1 LNKKGHFFQYE
12 KIVLIGFILFI
23 IVISI
28 ISSTLNLLKLDA
40 EETHKNIADVYNKTF
55 SEHLNNTIYNIELF
69 VDGIKILYV
78 EKNDEKTID
87 EYLLRYLRENPYI
100 RSINILKNNSI
111 IQSTNK
117 SNFGLYINTDDY
129 YPTPLFKKDIL
140 RFGNSYYGR
149 DFDDGIELNSLNKYS
164 FKDSFF
170 LPISKTIELDN
181 NKKIVLLIALN
192 NEQFLN
198 KYIQTLDNKI
208 AFMEILNLNGD
219 VLISNDASIKPGNK
233 ILNDNILNILKEKNS
248 YAGIENFNGL
258 KKDIIS
264 IKLLKNYPLVISL
277 RFDYDKTLENWEER
291 RFIFLII
298 ITILLI
304 FIVVLILIFII
315 KNNNEKQKE
324 IELHKEQIENEKR
337 FKILF
342 EESHFLS
349 FILDENGKINKI
361 NNTALLFIGDNKSKF
376 LDQYIWDL
384 YCFNDND
391 KYWLENVITS
401 YSEGNKIE
409 KELLITNYNNDLKE
423 IEIVINSILIDNKKE
438 LVFFGKDIT
447 EKKHQEKKLRQ
458 AYQVFKN
465 THDGIMIT
473 DEEVNIINVNDA
485 FIKSTGYKL
494 AEIINKNPKI
504 LKSNKYEKDFYV
516 EMWKEIKEK
525 DYWDGELL
533 NKRKDGTYYSEWLT
547 ISAVYNEKNVL
558 TNYIGIFSDITKQKE
573 QEKMLKEKERIL
585 FQQSK
590 MASMGEMLG
599 NIAHQ
604 WRQPLSVISIASG
617 AIKLSREYEELYS
630 SEEVSEFIESIGNS
644 TKYLSETID
653 DFRNFFTQD
662 TNYKKFD
669 TYSAITATLKLLSS
683 NFKYKEIE
691 IIFKRT
697 EDVDIFGNRNEFK
710 QVIMNILNNSKDALL
725 EKNIE
730 KKKLLFI
737 DIYSKNKHII
747 IDLFDNAGG
756 IDANIIDKVFEPYF
770 TTKHQ
775 SIGTGIGLFMSEE
788 IISKHMNGE
797 ILVSNEY
804 FAYENINYI
813 GAKFTLKLPINLD
826 E

>member
-1 LNKKGHFFQYE
+1 MKGIGHFFQYE
-12 KIVLIGFILFI
+12 KIILIGFILFI

-55 SEHLNNTIYNIELF
+55 AEHLNSTIYNIDLF
-69 VDGIKILYV
+69 ADGIKILYD
-78 EKNDEKTID
+78 EKNDEKIIN
-87 EYLLRYLRENPYI
+87 EHLLRYLRENPYI
-100 RSINILKNNSI
+100 RSINILNNNSI

-129 YPTPLFKKDIL
+129 YPKPLFKKNIL
-140 RFGNSYYGR
+140 QFGNSYCGR

-170 LPISKTIELDN
+170 LPISKTIELNNN
-181 NKKIVLLIALN
+181 NKLVVLIALN

-198 KYIQTLDNKI
+198 KYIQNLDNKI
-208 AFMEILNLNGD
+208 AFIEILNLNGE
-219 VLISNDASIKPGNK
+219 VLISSDTSIKLGNK

-298 ITILLI
+298 ITTLLI
-304 FIVVLILIFII
+304 FIVVLILIFVI
-315 KNNNEKQKE
+315 KNDNAKQKE
-324 IELHKEQIENEKR
+324 IENHKR
-337 FKILF
+337 FKVLF
-342 EESHFLS
+342 EQNHFLS

-361 NNTALLFIGDNKSKF
+361 NNTALTFIGGTKSEF
-376 LDQYIWDL
+376 LHEYLWDL
-384 YCFNDND
+384 YCFNNED
-391 KYWLENVITS
+391 KNWLKNVIANS
-401 YSEGNKIE
+401 CEDYKIE
-409 KELLITNYNNDLKE
+409 KELLITNHNNELKE
-423 IEIVINSILIDNKKE
+423 IEIVINLILIDDKKE

-447 EKKHQEKKLRQ
+447 EKKHQEKELRQ

-473 DEEVNIINVNDA
+473 DEKVNIINVNDA
-485 FIKSTGYKL
+485 FIKITGYEL
-494 AEIINKNPKI
+494 SEVINKNPKI
-504 LKSNKYEKDFYV
+504 LKSEKCKKDFYTN
-516 EMWKEIKEK
+516 MWEELNKKS
-525 DYWDGELL
+525 YWDGEIL
-533 NKRKDGTYYSEWLT
+533 NKNKNGTSYSEWLT
-547 ISAVYNEKNVL
+547 ISAVYNEKNKL
-558 TNYIGIFSDITKQKE
+558 TNYIGIFSDTTKQKQ
-573 QEKMLKEKERIL
+573 QESIIKEKERIL

-617 AIKLSREYEELYS
+617 AIKLSREYKEVYS
-630 SEEVSEFIESIGNS
+630 FDEVSEFIDSISNS

-662 TNYKKFD
+662 ANYKRFEAYK
-669 TYSAITATLKLLSS
+669 AINTTLKLLSS
-683 NFKYKEIE
+683 NFKYKEID

-697 EDVDIFGNRNEFK
+697 EDILILGNVNEFK
-710 QVIMNILNNSKDALL
+710 QVIMNILNNAKDVLL

-730 KKKLLFI
+730 KKKLIFI
-737 DIYSKNKHII
+737 DIYFDDKYIF
-747 IDLFDNAGG
+747 IDLLDNAGG
-756 IDANIIDKVFEPYF
+756 IESKIIDKVFEPYF

-775 SIGTGIGLFMSEE
+775 SMGTGIGLFMSEE
-788 IISKHMNGE
+788 IITKHMNGE

-804 FAYENINYI
+804 FTYDDIDYK
-813 GAKFTLKLPINLD
+813 GARFTLKLPISL
-826 E
+826 EL